1 MNKVLFALV
10 CFLSACSSQVSLG
23 SQEEGALS
31 PVPEASVSIPGDAGA
46 LAPDVATGHTGD
58 ASSSAHPPAPD
69 AHADALVASDVHP
82 PADASPDGPDAA
94 HYNGCAG
101 KACGVA
107 CTVCDPHDAAC
118 IEPPGAKMCNPH
130 EQCVTALICP

>member
-1 MNKVLFALV
+1 MTKAWPALL
-10 CFLSACSSQVSLG
+10 CLLCSCSSQVSLG
-23 SQEEGALS
+23 TEDESAVS
-31 PVPEASVSIPGDAGA
+31 TMPDASVTTHEDAA
-46 LAPDVATGHTGD
+46 AMSQDVATVSTAD
-58 ASSSAHPPAPD
+58 ATMMMHPGSVD
-69 AHADALVASDVHP
+69 GHADEP
-82 PADASPDGPDAA
+82 PVDGHLGTDASPDAPDGA

-107 CTVCDPHDAAC
+107 CTVCDPHDTTC